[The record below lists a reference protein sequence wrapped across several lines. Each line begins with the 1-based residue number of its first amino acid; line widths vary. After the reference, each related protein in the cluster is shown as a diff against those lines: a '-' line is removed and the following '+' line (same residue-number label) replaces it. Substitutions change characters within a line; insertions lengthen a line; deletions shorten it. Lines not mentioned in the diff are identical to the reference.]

1 MVEYE
6 LTPKPVEQRP
16 PLPIEEIIQ
25 EIEEKV
31 GPVGVLTKAI
41 WRIGGPGFLPID
53 PFKPVI
59 KNEQGEYTLNFLPEN
74 DPRRQRFKK
83 AKERLTWG
91 YIAHQPDVLAFA
103 YLAEIPEDSYDE
115 LIYYYT
121 LMKKIDQKSPRL
133 QKYIF
138 NTLPDIE
145 KKIVANFW
153 FHQANGN
160 IASVPPWARPYIT
173 LPLPKEAQEEIQQK
187 YSEEQ
192 TLQQY
197 ATTQLGLSPPTTLE
211 LQRRHQE
218 LLEKI
223 KTALKQRFSS
233 SSSTEE
239 VIDPNK
245 LINEL
250 TSIQDPQQQEE
261 AFNRLT
267 LPQKQAVA
275 DAWFEKEEKKL
286 SKVPKWAR
294 KFITL
299 PPPDMPT
306 LPSTEEILRQAQKE
320 GWDLYGYFNDF
331 LLTQQQDPQ
340 KIKFFQRLGLI
351 DPKKRSLKSLNA
363 LVLAAVTTVEPL
375 PQTQYTPGFLFDRII
390 FNFSDGVDAYKNFCD
405 YLQTLEARLTMTRE
419 METDPSSETEA
430 KQNQLLLGQRL
441 TSLIKTAAEQ
451 ILIAAECGECHL
463 TKKQRRQLEKALA
476 IDDWS
481 FFFGWDETIKDVI
494 TQRYGKKYWRQ
505 KRKKRKLYIK
515 TVTTLFQK
523 IKELSEKKSPFAVVL
538 EEDEEKK
545 KQTQSLT
552 KEYEKWKKNSKLLLR
567 ANLVARLTAFFTPL
581 AAAFYISHQPL
592 PRAIIEEI
600 PEAAKAAYED
610 VFLYLEKINAD
621 RSPIDKVHHL
631 IELGKA
637 LRQIKQK
644 HDKEVLFSV
653 GNNYLGRY
661 AEELLKNP
669 AIARLS
675 VQENAATPPLSE
687 NDFFESSPQPP
698 KTVGELLSTL
708 EQKEG
713 RQQFLSALADNFYQ
727 RGSFRFSNEDRFT
740 FIPYEEVR
748 QRLDDL
754 IESIKK
760 ELSTHP
766 NQNQPIDS
774 LNRNSKKQGAIGDLD
789 EVVIEILK
797 YLAPSLEEK
806 IALVEPETQGAYVD
820 WPLEFVAK
828 RNGYLGVEKI
838 FTYILTSTLDEPTI
852 KITDEKQL
860 DDFFSQNS
868 LLPFNPQEFRHWL
881 ERFSSAFGDE
891 TTKWEFVSW
900 ALTLAKAGEI
910 DVDLIT
916 RFVDLNRFNQT
927 LHQSM
932 SSLIPQETALPQIT
946 LTGLLSL
953 SATPKTTVTRREF
966 LKATLAAG
974 VSLAASAAAHYTSQ
988 QYESTFAVLDQI
1000 LQRKTNGRVFQE
1012 VERRLPPLL
1021 ALNPTGFP
1029 EALVVKTS
1037 DGQEI
1042 GRYFE
1047 MNKEFLPFDQIP
1059 ENVKEFLV
1067 AVEDKRFWQHH
1078 GVDPVGMVRA
1088 LSSPFA
1094 GGGST
1099 LTQQLVRLFCFS
1111 QKERLQEQGNP
1122 DLVLQRKIV
1131 ESVAALTLERKLTE
1145 YFIRQGYDEN
1155 SARKRT
1161 KEKILELYLNNVPFG
1176 PNVYGIKAA
1185 SKFYFNKEPRQLTRI
1200 EIAFLIGLIQDPVN
1214 YNPLSTFYF
1223 DRTGQA
1229 IITGSRQDDDK
1240 IILNDVHPA
1249 VIRLKR
1255 DILPLLLKQ
1264 KLITTELI
1272 SWVANNPIAITP
1284 PPPSKYESYAQLV
1297 INQLAASL
1305 SRQQLFSGLEVVV
1318 PLDLKLQSVL
1328 EEKIS
1333 EKVAEESQNRVTE
1346 GTIIVLDAETGAIL
1360 ACAGARMLPQNSNPT
1375 LDNMVAF
1382 SDNYP
1387 GSSVKPFTYALALAE
1402 GSLEPNELLTGSIYR
1417 GVHNAGGN
1425 NYGPQP
1431 WPVALASS
1439 LNTAAQQ
1446 VADRLGATAIRNLW
1460 DKLGL
1465 RKMQTL
1471 PLSRISTNITLG
1483 TERGRPIDLA
1493 AAFTPFINGGKLS
1506 RATPI
1511 SQINNRH
1518 GQPVFVTKS
1527 QQSFPVFS
1535 EEVAQLIF
1543 DALSNPENKILP
1555 TEQTWAPL
1563 RDGAGWYFAKTG
1575 TESNASG
1582 NQRAVWVVG
1591 GMIHPQTKKK
1601 YIVLTYLGTQDNQGM
1616 ASNVWG
1622 ITTLGPLWREVLDIL
1637 LGILKER
1644 Q

>member
-1 MVEYE
+1 MVESPE
-6 LTPKPVEQRP
+6 FTQTPVEQRSP
-16 PLPIEEIIQ
+16 FPTEKIIQ

-41 WRIGGPGFLPID
+41 WRIGGPNFLPID

-59 KNEQGEYTLNFLPEN
+59 KNEQGEYILNLLPEN
-74 DPRRQRFKK
+74 DPRYQRFKK

-103 YLAEIPEDSYDE
+103 YLAEIPEDSYEE

-153 FHQANGN
+153 FQQAKGN

-173 LPLPKEAQEEIQQK
+173 LPLPKEAQEEIQQR

-211 LQRRHQE
+211 LQRRHRE

-223 KTALKQRFSS
+223 KIALKQRFSS

-245 LINEL
+245 LINKL

-306 LPSTEEILRQAQKE
+306 LPSTEEILKQAQKE

-363 LVLAAVTTVEPL
+363 LVLAAVRTVEPL

-405 YLQTLEARLTMTRE
+405 YWKTLEARLTMTRE

-430 KQNQLLLGQRL
+430 KQKQLLIGQRL
-441 TSLIKTAAEQ
+441 TSLIKNAAEQ

-463 TKKQRRQLEKALA
+463 TKKQRRQLEEALA

-481 FFFGWDETIKDVI
+481 FFFGWDNTIKDVI
-494 TQRYGKKYWRQ
+494 TQRYGKKYWQQRRGEKQ
-505 KRKKRKLYIK
+505 PYIK

-523 IKELSEKKSPFAVVL
+523 LKELSEKKSPFAVVL

-545 KQTQSLT
+545 KQTQNLTEEYNQWRRKLLARRRAILLARLVAIFSPLTAAVYISRQPLPKAISEEIPQAAQAAYEEALLSLT
-552 KEYEKWKKNSKLLLR
+552 KTS
-567 ANLVARLTAFFTPL
+567 ADGSP
-581 AAAFYISHQPL
+581 I
-592 PRAIIEEI
+592 
-600 PEAAKAAYED
+600 AKA
-610 VFLYLEKINAD
+610 
-621 RSPIDKVHHL
+621 RHL
-631 IELGKA
+631 IELAKT
-637 LRQIKQK
+637 LWQIKQK
-644 HDKEVLFSV
+644 YGEEVLFRV
-653 GNNYLGRY
+653 GNDYLARY
-661 AEELLKNP
+661 AEEQLSKNP
-669 AIARLS
+669 AIAPLS
-675 VQENAATPPLSE
+675 VQENAAKPPLSE
-687 NDFFESSPQPP
+687 SDFFEYSPQPP

-713 RQQFLSALADNFYQ
+713 RQQFLSALVNDFYQ
-727 RGSFRFSNEDRFT
+727 RGTFRFSNEDRFT
-740 FIPYEEVR
+740 FLPYEEVR
-748 QRLDDL
+748 QRLGDL
-754 IESIKK
+754 IDLIKK
-760 ELSTHP
+760 ELRTIP

-774 LNRNSKKQGAIGDLD
+774 LNPDSKKQGAIGDLD

-797 YLAPSLEEK
+797 YLASRLEEK
-806 IALVEPETQGAYVD
+806 IVLVKPETQGAYVD

-838 FTYILTSTLDEPTI
+838 FTHMLTSTLDAPTI

-860 DDFFSQNS
+860 DDFFRQNP

-881 ERFSSAFGDE
+881 ERSSSAFGDE
-891 TTKWEFVSW
+891 TTKWQFVSW

-932 SSLIPQETALPQIT
+932 SSLIPQETAFPPIT
-946 LTGLLSL
+946 TLAGL
-953 SATPKTTVTRREF
+953 SAIPKTTVTRREF
-966 LKATLAAG
+966 LKAALVT
-974 VSLAASAAAHYTSQ
+974 SASAAAAASASSISRR
-988 QYESTFAVLDQI
+988 YESSFAFLDQI
-1000 LQRKTNGRVFQE
+1000 LQKVNGRVFQE
-1012 VERRLPPLL
+1012 VEKRLPPLL

-1029 EALVVKTS
+1029 ETLVVKTG

-1047 MNKEFLPFDQIP
+1047 MNKESLPFDQIP
-1059 ENVKEFLV
+1059 KQVKEFLV

-1088 LSSPFA
+1088 LSSHFA

-1099 LTQQLVRLFCFS
+1099 LTQQLVRLFCFT
-1111 QKERLQEQGNP
+1111 QKELLQEQGNP
-1122 DLVLQRKIV
+1122 DLAYQRKTV
-1131 ESVAALTLERKLTE
+1131 EIVAALTLERKLTE

-1155 SARKRT
+1155 SAHQRT
-1161 KEKILELYLNNVPFG
+1161 KEKILEIYLNNVPFG

-1185 SKFYFNKEPRQLTRI
+1185 SKFYFNKEPSQLTSI
-1200 EIAFLIGLIQDPVN
+1200 ETAFLIGLIQNPVN
-1214 YNPLSTFYF
+1214 YNPLSTAYL
-1223 DRTGQA
+1223 DRTDQR
-1229 IITGSRQDDDK
+1229 IITGSRQNDGR
-1240 IILNDVHPA
+1240 IILNSVHPA
-1249 VIRLKR
+1249 VRRLTR
-1255 DILPLLLKQ
+1255 DILPLLLEQ
-1264 KLITTELI
+1264 KLITLTQ
-1272 SWVANNPIAITP
+1272 ANNPIVITP

-1297 INQLAASL
+1297 INHLAASL
-1305 SRQQLFSGLEVVV
+1305 SQRQLFSGLEVVV

-1328 EEKIS
+1328 EKKIF
-1333 EKVAEESQNRVTE
+1333 EKVAKESQNGVTE
-1346 GTIIVLDAETGAIL
+1346 GAIIVLDGETGAIL
-1360 ACAGARMLPQNSNPT
+1360 ACTGARMLPQNLNPT
-1375 LDNMVAF
+1375 LDNTVAF

-1402 GSLEPNELLTGSIYR
+1402 GSLEPNGSLTGSIYR

-1425 NYGPQP
+1425 NYGPRP

-1446 VADRLGATAIRNLW
+1446 VADRLGATAIRTLW
-1460 DKLGL
+1460 DKLRL

-1471 PLSRISTNITLG
+1471 PLSKISTTITLG
-1483 TERGRPIDLA
+1483 TERVRPIDLA
-1493 AAFTPFINGGKLS
+1493 AAFTPFINGGRFS

-1511 SQINNRH
+1511 SQINLHGR
-1518 GQPVFVTKS
+1518 GQPVFVTNSQKS
-1527 QQSFPVFS
+1527 SLPVFS

-1555 TEQTWAPL
+1555 SKQTWAPL
-1563 RDGAGWYFAKTG
+1563 SDGAGWYFAKTG
-1575 TESNASG
+1575 TESNKNG

-1622 ITTLGPLWREVLDIL
+1622 VTTLGPLWREILDIL
-1637 LGILKER
+1637 I
-1644 Q
+1644 QNQ